1 MPYTPQQNGVA
12 EPKNQALKEMAT
24 CMMEEKD
31 LDNKLWYEAINC
43 IAYVYNIAPKKSLE
57 GKTPFEAWS
66 DHNPN
71 VSHFG
76 VFGSKAWARFLPGR
90 ERDCNLKERSPL
102 WLYMMNMKM
111 IQAILS
117 LIS

>member
-1 MPYTPQQNGVA
+1 MQHYVPYTPQHNGVA
-12 EPKNQALKEMAT
+12 ERKNRSLKEMAT

-43 IAYVYNIAPKKSLE
+43 IAYVQNIATEKSLE

-71 VSHFG
+71 VSHFR

-90 ERDCNLKERSPL
+90 ERDCNLKERNPL
-102 WLYMMNMKM
+102 WLDIM
-111 IQAILS
+111 IM
-117 LIS
+117 